1 MKTSIILL
9 ALAALFTFVLAV
21 VGNQFKH
28 IKLSGWLLAACFV
41 LLGIMLDRIYIALI
55 W

>member
-9 ALAALFTFVLAV
+9 AFAAITLFVIAV
-21 VGNQFKH
+21 VGSQFKH
-28 IKLSGWLLAACFV
+28 EKLASWLLAACFV